1 MAGAVPEDGLSL
13 KDMVFLSGGP
23 RDWTGFQRAEV
34 GGEGHARL
42 PDSRSC
48 GLQAGLWW
56 GWEHGR
62 LGRGFNCTCK
72 WENCSRP
79 RDRWARVGGELV
91 FQMLPAAGI
100 PGLLLVKIFHLS
112 CFLSF
117 SKPFCLGLFALR
129 HETQQPPH
137 GK

>member
-48 GLQAGLWW
+48 GLKQDCGGDGSMDGW
-56 GWEHGR
+56 GEGSTAPANGKTSPGHV
-62 LGRGFNCTCK
+62 T
-72 WENCSRP
+72 
-79 RDRWARVGGELV
+79 GG
-91 FQMLPAAGI
+91 
-100 PGLLLVKIFHLS
+100 PG
-112 CFLSF
+112 
-117 SKPFCLGLFALR
+117 
-129 HETQQPPH
+129 
-137 GK
+137 